1 MNPKVSQQLKTRRLI
16 QPEQTQQRQH
26 RIQKPV
32 TQPAR
37 RKVQVLPGQ
46 SLLSQ
51 YFKVTQKLDMPSK
64 PQNIQDI
71 HSNPPGIQNILSSMQ
86 PTEKPSLSQ
95 VHQSISNLEGNTQE
109 NKPSL
114 SQAHQSASNLEGNPQ
129 ENKHQPIMK
138 PSLQRTLY
146 DFEFFKPHALISESD
161 PDIWG
166 HASESINSTSTLRII
181 LQNPNGIRP
190 SVTNTDFMFSLH
202 LCSEIGA
209 EAICLAETNLNWH
222 HSQHHA
228 SLRRCLHK
236 NWSASKYQ
244 TSVLKE
250 NFLGDYQPGGTVTLA
265 VDRWTSRVISSGADP
280 YGLGRWS
287 YLKLRGKQ
295 ERQICIITAY
305 RVCKNKYTGPKT
317 AYQQQRRQLSEMFRQ
332 QNEVIDPEPNRQFIL
347 DLQSWITH
355 IQADGTQI
363 ILGLDNNDELIPSSG
378 QVTPLQ
384 YIPNVPTVQAQHNG
398 TLGTLL
404 RSTGLVDILSHHH
417 PSPQYPATYNR
428 GRKRIDL
435 LLVSASL
442 LPAVVRSGILP
453 YHSLFQGDHRPCYID
468 LESSIAFDG
477 KPPSISP
484 PRVLQTKDPRIVA
497 KYIKKLTDQLE
508 KHKVLPKLQELY
520 LLESHQW
527 TDQTQ
532 QTYERLDKI
541 ITEAMLYAEEASAKK
556 YINKYEWSPTLV
568 CSVYAERF
576 WRLALRKSQGRHI
589 SQNLFERT
597 RLSAGIQVDP
607 STLAMPDVIQCLACA
622 RQTRKELQQQH
633 QSLRKNY
640 LEKLAE
646 ALVLKRAPYLDTN
659 PKYEERLTQRTAKE
673 VKRLIRLEQKR
684 KLYRMIGTR
693 LGDLNENARG
703 LTRVDVP
710 LHSPNIPLS
719 SIPDPKTWKGPW
731 RSVTDPEE
739 IAQYICVTNTRQYNQ
754 AQHTP
759 FGSGYL
765 ANTIGL
771 NIEKPAA
778 IQILNGNFSV
788 DPSVKLLPETHRIIE
803 YLNSLTQYNTPFPST
818 ITVQEFQATYRL
830 VKEKTSSSASGRHV
844 GHYKAAAQND
854 ALSQIHSMMMSLP
867 YKIGFSPTRWR
878 KIVDVML
885 EKDPGNPKLHRLRI
899 IALIE
904 SDYNQS
910 QRILIARR
918 LTHRLED
925 NHLVPEMQYGSR
937 PGKLCIT
944 PTLNKQLTHDIIRQ
958 SKQTVAIIENDAVGC
973 YDRLMNPL
981 LLLTMR
987 KFGVTATMAKS
998 AGLTWS
1004 LTSHTIKTQYG
1015 VSESSYTNDP
1025 STPLFGPSQGSTTGP
1040 TLWQLSYILLTISA
1054 FAQGEINNNMEEN
1067 DDDDPVPSLGFP
1079 SVDLADKLDNNGES
1093 FVDDSNLVS
1102 TSSIPQESHHVS
1114 TVDQLLQ
1121 SKSAV
1126 ENLQQLAQSWEKALF
1141 STGGGNKFPKELLV
1155 LIPLAVEEWGGKT
1168 SLSSR
1173 YITVK
1178 VDRG

>member
-1 MNPKVSQQLKTRRLI
+1 
-16 QPEQTQQRQH
+16 
-26 RIQKPV
+26 
-32 TQPAR
+32 
-37 RKVQVLPGQ
+37 
-46 SLLSQ
+46 
-51 YFKVTQKLDMPSK
+51 MPSK
-64 PQNIQDI
+64 QQHIQDNNI
-71 HSNPPGIQNILSSMQ
+71 NPPGTQNILSSMQ

-109 NKPSL
+109 NTPSL
-114 SQAHQSASNLEGNPQ
+114 SQAHQSAPNLEGNPHK
-129 ENKHQPIMK
+129 NKNQPTMK
-138 PSLQRTLY
+138 QPLQRTLY
-146 DFEFFKPHALISESD
+146 DFEFFKPHASISESD

-166 HASESINSTSTLRII
+166 HAPESIDSTSILRII

-190 SVTNTDFMFSLH
+190 SVTNTDFMFSLQ
-202 LCSEIGA
+202 LCNEIGA
-209 EAICLAETNLNWH
+209 GAICLAETNLNWH

-244 TSVLKE
+244 TSVPKE
-250 NFLGDYQPGGTVTLA
+250 NFLGDYQPGGTVTLV

-295 ERQICIITAY
+295 DRQICIITAY
-305 RVCKNKYTGPKT
+305 RVCNDKYTGPKT

-332 QNEVIDPEPNRQFIL
+332 QNKVIDPEPNRQFIL
-347 DLQSWITH
+347 DLQSWIAH

-384 YIPNVPTVQAQHNG
+384 YIPNVPTVQTQHNG
-398 TLGTLL
+398 TLDTLL

-484 PRVLQTKDPRIVA
+484 PCQRVLQTKDPRIVA
-497 KYIKKLTDQLE
+497 KYIKKLNDQLE

-556 YINKYEWSPTLV
+556 YTNKYEWSPSLV
-568 CSVYAERF
+568 RSVHAERF
-576 WRLALRKSQGRHI
+576 WRLALRKSQGRLI

-597 RLSAGIQVDP
+597 RLSAGIHVDP
-607 STLAMPDVIQCLACA
+607 TTLAMPDVIQCLACA

-633 QSLRKNY
+633 QLLRKNY

-646 ALVLKRAPYLDTN
+646 ALVLKRAPYLDTD
-659 PKYEERLTQRTAKE
+659 PKYEERLTQRTTKE

-693 LGDLNENARG
+693 LGDLNENAKG
-703 LTRVDVP
+703 LIRVDVP

-739 IAQYICVTNTRQYNQ
+739 IAQYICVINTRQYNQ

-765 ANTIGL
+765 ANIIGL

-778 IQILNGNFSV
+778 EQILNGNFSV

-803 YLNSLTQYNTPFPST
+803 YLNSPTKYNTPFPST
-818 ITVQEFQATYRL
+818 ITVQEFQETYRM

-854 ALSQIHSMMMSLP
+854 ALSQIHSMMMGLP
-867 YKIGFSPTRWR
+867 
-878 KIVDVML
+878 
-885 EKDPGNPKLHRLRI
+885 
-899 IALIE
+899 
-904 SDYNQS
+904 
-910 QRILIARR
+910 
-918 LTHRLED
+918 
-925 NHLVPEMQYGSR
+925 
-937 PGKLCIT
+937 
-944 PTLNKQLTHDIIRQ
+944 
-958 SKQTVAIIENDAVGC
+958 
-973 YDRLMNPL
+973 
-981 LLLTMR
+981 
-987 KFGVTATMAKS
+987 
-998 AGLTWS
+998 
-1004 LTSHTIKTQYG
+1004 
-1015 VSESSYTNDP
+1015 
-1025 STPLFGPSQGSTTGP
+1025 
-1040 TLWQLSYILLTISA
+1040 
-1054 FAQGEINNNMEEN
+1054 
-1067 DDDDPVPSLGFP
+1067 
-1079 SVDLADKLDNNGES
+1079 
-1093 FVDDSNLVS
+1093 
-1102 TSSIPQESHHVS
+1102 
-1114 TVDQLLQ
+1114 
-1121 SKSAV
+1121 
-1126 ENLQQLAQSWEKALF
+1126 
-1141 STGGGNKFPKELLV
+1141 
-1155 LIPLAVEEWGGKT
+1155 
-1168 SLSSR
+1168 
-1173 YITVK
+1173 
-1178 VDRG
+1178 